1 MPNAS
6 EEIMA
11 MVFRKERLNDFLRS
25 IEGQLAAPI
34 RLEHGEVHFAVNPP
48 IEQILHDPD
57 YVNSTISP
65 VAFLFPQTEIL
76 FKFKL
81 NGKPQIELPPE
92 PQPMTIFGIRS
103 CDVAA
108 MRYLEMFFSR
118 KFVDTPFMERANRTT
133 LISVACQRPGKNCF
147 CPCCAGGPFLE
158 DGYDIQLTDLGDIF
172 LVEVGSQKGAQL
184 VNGRRQFFE
193 PAPSELIELRNK
205 LAEETLQKFEIA
217 SHMGTGV
224 RKLTS
229 RSVSEELWNMMAAR
243 CVECGG
249 CAFVCPLCTCF
260 DAVDHKLPSDGDGA
274 ICGWRERCWDCC
286 QFAGYSMEAAGVNP
300 RPNKVSRFKRRFYHK
315 LSYFYM
321 EMDGRVGCVGCGRC
335 IQVCFGVVDMPAVV
349 NTLREERL
357 LGVRLR

>member
-1 MPNAS
+1 MGTVEVGS
-6 EEIMA
+6 
-11 MVFRKERLNDFLRS
+11 KLTLSKGRLNDFLRS
-25 IEGQLAAPI
+25 LDALLAAPI

-48 IEQILHDPD
+48 LEQILRDAE

-65 VAFLFPQTEIL
+65 VALLFPQTEVL
-76 FKFKL
+76 FNFRL
-81 NGKPQIELPPE
+81 NGKPQLEFPPP
-92 PQPMTIFGIRS
+92 PQPLIIFGIRS

-118 KFVDTPFMERANRTT
+118 SFVDTPFFERAKVTT
-133 LISVACQRPGKNCF
+133 LISIACQRPGKNCF

-158 DGYDIQLTDLGDIF
+158 DGYDIQLVDFGELF
-172 LVEVGSQKGAQL
+172 LVEVGSEKGKQL
-184 VNGRRQFFE
+184 LSGREGFFE
-193 PAPSELIELRNK
+193 LASEELVERRNR
-205 LAEETLQKFEIA
+205 LYEETLQKFEIA

-229 RSVSEELWNMMAAR
+229 RSVSEELWKMMASR
-243 CVECGG
+243 CIECGG

-260 DAVDHKLPSDGDGA
+260 DVVDHKLPSENDGA
-274 ICGWRERCWDCC
+274 VCGWRERCWDCC
-286 QFAGYSMEAAGVNP
+286 QFAGYSMEAAGVSP
-300 RPNKVSRFKRRFYHK
+300 RPDKLSRFKRRFYHK

-349 NTLREERL
+349 NTLREEKVF
-357 LGVRLR
+357 GVRLR